1 MSVVIETSVGDIT
14 IDLYVEERPKSC
26 LNFLKLCK
34 MKAFHFNLF
43 HFVQRNF
50 VIQTGDPTGTG
61 RGGESIFKH
70 IYGEQVYTFYF
81 FKHARTAANCPYFK
95 HSVVNLLVVISI
107 SFKGFAQKMVCL

>member
-1 MSVVIETSVGDIT
+1 MSVVIETNMGDIT

-43 HFVQRNF
+43 HYVQRNF

-70 IYGEQVYTFYF
+70 IYGDQVRWPASGR
-81 FKHARTAANCPYFK
+81 KW
-95 HSVVNLLVVISI
+95 
-107 SFKGFAQKMVCL
+107 